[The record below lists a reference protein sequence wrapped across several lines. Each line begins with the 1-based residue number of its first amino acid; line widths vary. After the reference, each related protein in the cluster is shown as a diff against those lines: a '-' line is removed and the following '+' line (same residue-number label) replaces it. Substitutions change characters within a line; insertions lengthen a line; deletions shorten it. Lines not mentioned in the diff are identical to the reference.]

1 MWVAVLLVS
10 CNWLATEFLSTIKVR
25 VLCFAPA
32 IFMEY
37 EYHYRYVFSVA
48 SDKLYWSFLASIF
61 SMDKPGNLQ
70 LRALSN

>member
-1 MWVAVLLVS
+1 MITDQGMIINDVKR
-10 CNWLATEFLSTIKVR
+10 FKVR

-48 SDKLYWSFLASIF
+48 SDKLYWSFLALIF
-61 SMDKPGNLQ
+61 SIDKPGNLQ